1 MRLRISREAA
11 EDLEFIWTYS
21 REKWSVEQAN
31 RYYHFIFEEI
41 DLICRNP
48 LAGLDYSHIRLGYR
62 KVSVKS
68 QSIFYRIVEADNS
81 LEIIRILH
89 QKMDVDLN
97 L

>member
-11 EDLEFIWTYS
+11 LDLENIWTYS
-21 REKWSVEQAN
+21 REQWSVEQAN
-31 RYYHFIFEEI
+31 RYYRFLFEKI
-41 DLICRNP
+41 DLILQNP
-48 LAGLDYSHIRLGYR
+48 FAGLDYSHIKPGYR

-68 QSIFYRIVEADNS
+68 HSIFYRVAEEQNS
-81 LEIIRILH
+81 LEVIRILH